1 MGEDGGVN
9 DSKLAITRPRGAV
22 RGAQRWLIVARHYVS
37 TSLRTRSWWITV
49 AVALIQIGCVA
60 WPLVKLGWRQAIVSG
75 GILLAMQLFKK
86 FRENSPKNM
95 QVVER
100 NYLDRKLRLYE
111 LVHQLQQREL
121 MTPPEVARFQ
131 RKALELIA
139 AYVRDHR
146 RDQARPT
153 IFANLLAEEGDELV
167 VIARDRDHR
176 AGHARY
182 AKKDMLAGTVIAEG
196 IPVVTGDLYG
206 EYPGTPP
213 GKAYK
218 SILVIPVYRDGE
230 VVGAVSIDSSRRYHF
245 DLDASNLVEY
255 LMPYVALLA
264 WTLRKSEK
272 NLRLPIGV
280 SA

>member
-1 MGEDGGVN
+1 M
-9 DSKLAITRPRGAV
+9 
-22 RGAQRWLIVARHYVS
+22 
-37 TSLRTRSWWITV
+37 
-49 AVALIQIGCVA
+49 
-60 WPLVKLGWRQAIVSG
+60 
-75 GILLAMQLFKK
+75 
-86 FRENSPKNM
+86 
-95 QVVER
+95 
-100 NYLDRKLRLYE
+100 
-111 LVHQLQQREL
+111 
-121 MTPPEVARFQ
+121 
-131 RKALELIA
+131 
-139 AYVRDHR
+139 
-146 RDQARPT
+146 
-153 IFANLLAEEGDELV
+153 
-167 VIARDRDHR
+167 
-176 AGHARY
+176 
-182 AKKDMLAGTVIAEG
+182 IAEG

-272 NLRLPIGV
+272 NLRLPIRV